1 MDCRRYGG
9 SMIGQIRRRM
19 MMGGDAEAYDAEV
32 DFIESHGSQYIDT
45 EYIGTGYDRFD
56 VQVALTNL
64 SNSSGNFAYRSDV
77 FGANADNANH
87 VHALEFLRETSI
99 NWNAVWLYNKYNVV
113 QFTYLSPTTFTDAQ
127 LLNFHIIK
135 GKLNDIYI
143 DNVLNHPTINAA
155 PSPNLI
161 YSYFLFATNRA
172 GNPHYATSYLRIRY
186 FKLWDRNDNLVRDMI
201 PVRVGVTGYMYDR
214 VTQKMFGNQGAGQFI
229 IGPDKTT

>member
-1 MDCRRYGG
+1 
-9 SMIGQIRRRM
+9 MIELVRRRM
-19 MMGGDAEAYDAEV
+19 MMGGSALPYDAEV
-32 DFIESHGSQYIDT
+32 DFLESHGSQYIDT

-64 SNSSGNFAYRSDV
+64 SNGDTSLVFLSDV
-77 FGANADNANH
+77 FGTIVNIKNH
-87 VHALEFLRETSI
+87 MHALVLLRERAA
-99 NWNAVWLYNKYNVV
+99 NWIAVWLYNKYNVV
-113 QFTYLSPTTFTDAQ
+113 QFTYLKPTRFTEAQ

-143 DNVLNHPTINAA
+143 DNVLNHPTTNAA

-161 YSYFLFATNRA
+161 YPYFLFAANMS
-172 GNPHYATSYLRIRY
+172 GKPYYATSYLRIRY

-214 VTQKMFGNQGAGQFI
+214 VTQKMFGNQGTGQFI
-229 IGPDKTT
+229 IGPDKTA

>member
-1 MDCRRYGG
+1 
-9 SMIGQIRRRM
+9 MIELARRRM
-19 MMGGDAEAYDAEV
+19 MMGGSAKPYDAEV
-32 DFIESHGSQYIDT
+32 DFLESHGSQYIDT

-64 SNSSGNFAYRSDV
+64 SNGDNYLAFRSDV
-77 FGANADNANH
+77 FGTIVNIRNH
-87 VHALEFLRETSI
+87 MHALVLLRERAEDWTV
-99 NWNAVWLYNKYNVV
+99 VWLYNKYNAA
-113 QFTYLSPTTFTDAQ
+113 QWTYLKPTTFTEAQ

-143 DNVLNHPTINAA
+143 DDVLNHPTVNAA

-161 YSYFLFATNRA
+161 YPYFLFAANNA
-172 GNPHYATSYLRIRY
+172 GNPYYATSYLRIKY

-214 VTQKMFGNQGAGQFI
+214 VTQKMFGNQGTGQFI
-229 IGPDKTT
+229 IGPDKTA

>member
-1 MDCRRYGG
+1 MGCRRYGG
-9 SMIGQIRRRM
+9 IMIEQIRRRM
-19 MMGGDAEAYDAEV
+19 MMGGSALPYDAEV
-32 DFIESHGSQYIDT
+32 DFLESHGSQYIDT

-56 VQVALTNL
+56 VQAALTNL
-64 SNSSGNFAYRSDV
+64 SNSNKTLSFRSDV
-77 FGANADNANH
+77 FGAIVNIFNH
-87 VHALEFLRETSI
+87 MHNLVFLHEYGI
-99 NWNAVWLYNKYNVV
+99 NWIALWLYNKYNVA
-113 QFTYLSPTTFTDAQ
+113 QWTNLEPTRFTDAQ

-143 DNVLNHPTINAA
+143 DDVLNHPTNNAA

-161 YSYFLFATNRA
+161 YPYFLFAANMA
-172 GNPHYATSYLRIRY
+172 GKPYYATSYLRIRY

-214 VTQKMFGNQGAGQFI
+214 VTQKMFGNKGTGQFI

>member
-1 MDCRRYGG
+1 
-9 SMIGQIRRRM
+9 MIELVRRRM
-19 MMGGDAEAYDAEV
+19 MMGGSAKPYDAEV
-32 DFIESHGSQYIDT
+32 DFLESHGNQYIDT

-64 SNSSGNFAYRSDV
+64 SNGDKNLLFHSDI
-77 FGANADNANH
+77 FGTVVNASKH
-87 VHALEFLRETSI
+87 MHALVLLQERTI
-99 NWNAVWLYNKYNVV
+99 NWIAVWLYNKYNVA
-113 QFTYLSPTTFTDAQ
+113 QWTCLNPTTFTEAQ

-143 DNVLNHPTINAA
+143 DDVLNHPTVNAV

-161 YSYFLFATNRA
+161 YPYFLFAANNV
-172 GNPHYATSYLRIRY
+172 GNPYYATSYLRIKY

-214 VTQKMFGNQGAGQFI
+214 VTQKMFGNQGTGQFI
-229 IGPDKTT
+229 IGPDK

>member
-1 MDCRRYGG
+1 
-9 SMIGQIRRRM
+9 
-19 MMGGDAEAYDAEV
+19 MMGGSAKPYDAEV
-32 DFIESHGSQYIDT
+32 DFLESHGNQYIDT

-64 SNSSGNFAYRSDV
+64 SNGDKSQSFRSDV
-77 FGANADNANH
+77 FGTFVDLKTH
-87 VHALEFLRETSI
+87 VHTLVFLHEYVANWTAL
-99 NWNAVWLYNKYNVV
+99 WLYNKYNVA
-113 QFTYLSPTTFTDAQ
+113 QFTYLTPTTFTDAQ

-143 DNVLNHPTINAA
+143 DDVLNHPTNNAK

-161 YSYFLFATNRA
+161 YPYFLFAANKK
-172 GNPHYATSYLRIRY
+172 GKPYYATSYLRIRY

-214 VTQKMFGNQGAGQFI
+214 VTQKMFGNKGTGQFI
-229 IGPDKTT
+229 IGPDK